1 MLEIDRDTIPHHGLD
16 LSDPPIGPR
25 RKADAHAWFDDGG
38 HGSGAKVVEAP
49 QRIPSA
55 AMMQGMPRPM
65 PSGTPRSELRLARL
79 VGLRLCHDLSGVVGT
94 IGNALEMMAGVGE
107 EAAALAVESA
117 GVLRQRLLLWRAVL
131 GGQGEATLGTL
142 LGLLE
147 GQLAGGRAG
156 ADAATLDPGTMVAEP
171 MVPVILSA
179 MLVAGEALPRG
190 GTVRLAGDPA
200 GEMAVLPDGPRA
212 AWPAPLIRAVAGGE
226 PLEEP
231 TGRDV
236 MALWL
241 AATATA
247 GGMRLGLALPP
258 GAGAGPLL
266 ITAAH

>member
-1 MLEIDRDTIPHHGLD
+1 
-16 LSDPPIGPR
+16 
-25 RKADAHAWFDDGG
+25 
-38 HGSGAKVVEAP
+38 
-49 QRIPSA
+49 
-55 AMMQGMPRPM
+55 M
-65 PSGTPRSELRLARL
+65 PSGTPQPELRLARL

-142 LGLLE
+142 LALLE
-147 GQLAGGRAG
+147 GQLAGGRAS
-156 ADAATLDPGTMVAEP
+156 ADAAALDPGTMVAEP

-190 GTVRLAGDPA
+190 GVVRLAGDPA

-212 AWPAPLIRAVAGGE
+212 AWPAPLIRAVAGAE

-241 AATATA
+241 AATAAA

-266 ITAAH
+266 ITAAR